1 MNSNKPQFSF
11 LKTKLSIP
19 LLRPA
24 LVSRPRLMKC
34 LKEGMARKL
43 VLVAAP
49 AGFGKTTLLS
59 DWAHR
64 DDCLV
69 AWFSIDRNDN
79 NPLLFC
85 SYVIA
90 ALQNMDK
97 NIGKAA
103 LNMLQS
109 PQPPPLESA
118 LITLINSMAPLKHHF
133 ALVLDDFHLVDNGKI
148 HDALSF
154 LIDHL
159 PEQMHVILTTRADP
173 SLPLARLRARNQL
186 TEIRAADLCFTTEEI
201 AELYNE
207 RLRLDLTL
215 DDIEMLGA
223 RTEGWIS
230 GLQLAAHSLRKHS
243 DKSGFIEKFKGDN
256 RHVVDYLG
264 EEVLNHQPERFQKFL
279 LQTSI
284 LNRLSAPLCEAVTR
298 QSHCQNLLDELD
310 KADLFIFPLDS
321 ERKWFR
327 YHGLFADLL
336 HQRLRRFHGDVV
348 KDLHHRAYEWF
359 LANGHREEAM
369 GHALAAED
377 YEHLAVL
384 IEEFADSIW
393 DRDMLVDLL
402 RWFDA
407 LPEKTCSSRLNILIY
422 HARSLNMAG
431 RQEEAEKKLQAA
443 EQLVKSIR
451 AESVDVPALNSDHPG
466 RLNKSE
472 ILGRIATIRAFISA
486 YKGDLSGIKHNA
498 RIAIVSL
505 NERDCM
511 WRSVAATTLGFAH
524 GWSGDGDMMSARFA
538 FAEAIAVS
546 ELGGNTFFHLFAR
559 SCLAHVDAF
568 QGRLKQAEA
577 ALRELL
583 QFAED
588 NDLHLTGMT
597 ASIVSS
603 LGLIL
608 CEKNEIDEGAVL
620 VREGLGLAEQGF
632 DIVTLAAC
640 KLNMARVLFYTNERD
655 QALELIKEIENMA
668 CEYEVPPWIIYV
680 TSALKA
686 WLWLRCGRQE
696 DVAKWVAEQE
706 LECDSVIN
714 PRRET
719 EYVVLVRFLMVQGR
733 YDEADQWLDRLI
745 AGAQAGMRVISLIQ
759 MRLLKAQI
767 YGAQN
772 KLPAALDELRLALYL
787 AQPGKFVRTFVSE
800 GKPVAELLEQ
810 VINKDASVGSESQRG
825 YSHAYVKKILSAFK
839 TEPKSQTN
847 TCLNEPLSDRE
858 LEVLCLIAAGLS
870 NKEIAEKLFVSL
882 NTVRTHTKSINA
894 KLDVHSRTQAV
905 ARAKELDL
913 L

>member
-24 LVSRPRLMKC
+24 LVSRPRLMEC
-34 LKEGMARKL
+34 LKEGMERKL

-64 DDCLV
+64 DDRLV

-90 ALQNMDK
+90 ALQNIDK

-118 LITLINSMAPLKHHF
+118 LITLINSMAPRNPHF
-133 ALVLDDFHLVDNGKI
+133 GLVLDDYHLVDNGKI

-159 PEQMHVILTTRADP
+159 PEQMHIILTTRADP

-186 TEIRAADLCFTTEEI
+186 TEIRASDLCFTADEI
-201 AELYNE
+201 AELCNE
-207 RLRLDLTL
+207 RLKLGLSS
-215 DDIEMLGA
+215 DDIEMLSA

-243 DKSGFIEKFKGDN
+243 DKSAFIEEFKGDN
-256 RHVVDYLG
+256 RHIVDYLG
-264 EEVLNHQPERFQKFL
+264 EEVLNHQPEHIQNFL

-284 LNRLSAPLCEAVTR
+284 LNRLSEPLCEAVTQ
-298 QSHCQNLLDELD
+298 QSHCQNLLDKLD
-310 KADLFIFPLDS
+310 KANLFIFPLDS

-336 HQRLRRFHGDVV
+336 QQRLRQFHSDMV
-348 KDLHHRAYEWF
+348 KELHHRAYKWF
-359 LANGHREEAM
+359 LRNRYREEAM
-369 GHALAAED
+369 DHALAAED

-393 DRDMLVDLL
+393 DRDHLVDLL

-407 LPEKTCSSRLNILIY
+407 LPEKTLSSRPNILIY

-431 RQEEAEKKLQAA
+431 RQEEAEAKLHAA
-443 EQLVKSIR
+443 EQLLKSIR
-451 AESVDVPALNSDHPG
+451 AENVDVPAVNADHPG
-466 RLNKSE
+466 RLNKSA
-472 ILGRIATIRAFISA
+472 IMGRIATIRAFISA
-486 YKGDLSGIKHNA
+486 YKGDLQGIKHHA
-498 RIAIVSL
+498 RTAIISL
-505 NERDCM
+505 DERDLM

-546 ELGGNTFFHLFAR
+546 ELGGNTFFHLFAK
-559 SCLAHVDAF
+559 SCLAHIDAF
-568 QGRLKQAEA
+568 QGRLKQAEVS
-577 ALRELL
+577 LRELL
-583 QFAED
+583 EYAKD

-597 ASIVSS
+597 ASILSS

-608 CEKNEIDEGAVL
+608 CEKNEIDEGAAL

-640 KLNMARVLFYTNERD
+640 KLNMARVLFYTDERD
-655 QALELIKEIENMA
+655 QALALIKEIETLWA
-668 CEYEVPPWIIYV
+668 EYEIPPWIRDA

-686 WLWLRCGRQE
+686 WLWLRCGRQHE
-696 DVAKWVAEQE
+696 MSKWVAERE
-706 LECDSVIN
+706 LKFDTAIH
-714 PRRET
+714 PRREM
-719 EYVVLVRFLMVQGR
+719 EYVVFVRYLMAQKK
-733 YDEADQWLDRLI
+733 YDDAEHWLDRLI
-745 AGAQAGMRVISLIQ
+745 AGAEAGMRVISLIQ

-767 YGAQN
+767 YDAQN
-772 KLPAALDELRLALYL
+772 KLPAALEELELALYL
-787 AQPGKFVRTFVSE
+787 AQPGRFVRTFVSE
-800 GKPVAELLEQ
+800 GKPIAELLEQ

-825 YSHAYVKKILSAFK
+825 YSPAYVKKILSAFK
-839 TEPKSQTN
+839 IEPKSQTN